1 MADREPITVG
11 NYVRL
16 SEAELA
22 QSVLDDGGIESVIID
37 DNMGRMLGWNV
48 VGGFKLQ
55 VNKEDA
61 DVALQLLSVTEPRS
75 PETSGTQQTR
85 CPNCDSSDI
94 TLQESDSPFGYT
106 GNSLFTPVEIHIP
119 EKSWECKSCGYC
131 WDSPEGR

>member
-1 MADREPITVG
+1 MADRELITVG

-16 SEAELA
+16 SEVELA
-22 QSVLDDGGIESVIID
+22 QSVLQDSGIESVIID

-61 DVALQLLSVTEPRS
+61 DVAFQLLSVGEPRS
-75 PETSGTQQTR
+75 PEASGTQPNR

-94 TLQESDSPFGYT
+94 TLQESDNPVGYT
-106 GNSLFTPVEIHIP
+106 GNSPLTPGVIH
-119 EKSWECKSCGYC
+119 EKVWECKSCGYC
-131 WDSPEGR
+131 WENPERS